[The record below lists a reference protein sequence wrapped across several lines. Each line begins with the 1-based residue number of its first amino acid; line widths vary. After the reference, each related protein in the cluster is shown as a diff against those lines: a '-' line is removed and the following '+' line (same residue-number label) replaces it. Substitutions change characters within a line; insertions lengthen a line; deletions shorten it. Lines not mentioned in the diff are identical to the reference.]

1 MSNEAPAQ
9 SEEAMITLEGE
20 DGQSYTCQILDIFD
34 FEEQAY
40 ALLLKMGGEK
50 DGVKGAEDE
59 EDGSLVIMRLIERD
73 DQSIFQT
80 IESDEE
86 FDKVVAHVEELAR
99 MSEEEAEGDE
109 STVISKFPGA
119 RATRPF
125 CCGDSNRGH
134 EGV

>member
-1 MSNEAPAQ
+1 MSNEAPTQ
-9 SEEAMITLEGE
+9 PEEAMITLEGE

-34 FEEQAY
+34 FEEQEY

-50 DGVKGAEDE
+50 PEAAKAEEDD
-59 EDGSLVIMRLIERD
+59 EDGSLVIMRLIQRD

-99 MSEEEAEGDE
+99 MSEAEGE
-109 STVISKFPGA
+109 
-119 RATRPF
+119 
-125 CCGDSNRGH
+125 GDD
-134 EGV
+134 

>member
-1 MSNEAPAQ
+1 MSNEAPTQ
-9 SEEAMITLEGE
+9 PEEAMITLEGE

-34 FEEQAY
+34 FEDQEY

-50 DGVKGAEDE
+50 AESKAEDD
-59 EDGSLVIMRLIERD
+59 EDGSLVIMRLIQRD

-99 MSEEEAEGDE
+99 MSEEEGEGDE
-109 STVISKFPGA
+109 
-119 RATRPF
+119 
-125 CCGDSNRGH
+125 
-134 EGV
+134 